1 MVLARALVLSFSS
14 RKPVGV
20 PLPVQL
26 QPSHLMSTNISE
38 STTSKFVAWL
48 NKHYPHLAV
57 VMYDIGARYGIHYLY
72 LELLN

>member
-1 MVLARALVLSFSS
+1 MD
-14 RKPVGV
+14 
-20 PLPVQL
+20 
-26 QPSHLMSTNISE
+26 E

-72 LELLN
+72 LELLNLSVSSQSRFTVSVFVI

>member
-1 MVLARALVLSFSS
+1 MD
-14 RKPVGV
+14 
-20 PLPVQL
+20 
-26 QPSHLMSTNISE
+26 E

-72 LELLN
+72 LELLNLSVTIHRAIAKVD